1 MGPLK
6 WSDFILLCNWF
17 YKGPPWS
24 VHDPRSFDDEL
35 VRSRSHH
42 SDARGGCVGILQQRS
57 VDVEPRP
64 HTESLG
70 VRELL
75 TWNTH
80 GTRMNADLYEDVFFL
95 KLKYGHF
102 HPCHY
107 KCKCIRHLIFFD
119 LTFSQHFVNYL
130 YIPTWNQRVFVLGQE
145 FTFPETNMFLPI

>member
-1 MGPLK
+1 MISSYFVTGFTRAHLGA
-6 WSDFILLCNWF
+6 STTRDLLMTNWF
-17 YKGPPWS
+17 VLEVIIRMRVAGVWEFFS
-24 VHDPRSFDDEL
+24 NDQWMWNL
-35 VRSRSHH
+35 VRT
-42 SDARGGCVGILQQRS
+42 Q
-57 VDVEPRP
+57 
-64 HTESLG
+64 SLG